1 MQDQEI
7 VALYHQRD
15 EMAIKHTETKYGAY
29 CTGIAQHILQNM
41 QDSEECVNDTWLHTW
56 NSIPPA
62 KPENLKTYVGK
73 ITRNLSLNRYE
84 LRHRQ
89 KRGGGELT
97 VALDEIGEV
106 ASPDADLAS
115 QLERQEFARILNA
128 FLWSLPE
135 RDCSIFIR
143 RYYYVESVEEIAER
157 YALSTAAVYKSLSRA
172 RIKLRAALEKE
183 GYTV

>member
-7 VALYHQRD
+7 IDLYNKRD
-15 EMAIKHTETKYGAY
+15 EQAIVQTESKYGSY
-29 CTGIAQHILQNM
+29 CMSIAQNILQNM

-62 KPENLKTYVGK
+62 QPNNLRTYLGK
-73 ITRNLSLNRYE
+73 ITRNLSFNRYE
-84 LRHRQ
+84 MRNRQ
-89 KRGGGELT
+89 KRGGGEVML
-97 VALDEIGEV
+97 ALDEIGQV
-106 ASPDADLAS
+106 ASAEADLAAHI
-115 QLERQEFARILNA
+115 ERQEFARILNA

-143 RYYYVESVEEIAER
+143 RYYYVESVDEIAER
-157 YALSTAAVYKSLSRA
+157 FALSKAAVFKILSRA
-172 RIKLRAALEKE
+172 RNKLRTALEQE

>member
-7 VALYHQRD
+7 IDLYNKRD
-15 EMAIKHTETKYGAY
+15 EQAIVQTESKYGSY
-29 CTGIAQHILQNM
+29 CMSIAQNILQNM

-62 KPENLKTYVGK
+62 QPNNLRTYLGK
-73 ITRNLSLNRYE
+73 ITRNLSFNRYE
-84 LRHRQ
+84 MRNRQ
-89 KRGGGELT
+89 KRGGGEVVL
-97 VALDEIGEV
+97 ALDEIGQV
-106 ASPDADLAS
+106 ASAEADLAAHI
-115 QLERQEFARILNA
+115 ERQEFARILNA

-143 RYYYVESVEEIAER
+143 RYYYVESVDEIAER
-157 YALSTAAVYKSLSRA
+157 FALSKAAVFKILSRA
-172 RIKLRAALEKE
+172 RNKLRTALEQE

>member
-7 VALYHQRD
+7 IDLYNRRD
-15 EMAIKHTETKYGAY
+15 EQAIVQTESKYGSY
-29 CTGIAQHILQNM
+29 CMSIAQNILQNM

-62 KPENLKTYVGK
+62 QPNNLRTYLGK
-73 ITRNLSLNRYE
+73 ITRNLSFNRYE
-84 LRHRQ
+84 MRNRQ
-89 KRGGGELT
+89 KRGGGEVML
-97 VALDEIGEV
+97 ALDEIGQV
-106 ASPDADLAS
+106 ASAEADLAAHI
-115 QLERQEFARILNA
+115 ERQEFARILNA

-143 RYYYVESVEEIAER
+143 RYYYVESVDEIAER
-157 YALSTAAVYKSLSRA
+157 FALSKAAVFKILSRA
-172 RIKLRAALEKE
+172 RTKLRTALEQE

>member
-7 VALYHQRD
+7 IDLYNKRD
-15 EMAIKHTETKYGAY
+15 EQAIVQTESKYGSY
-29 CTGIAQHILQNM
+29 CMSIAQNILQNM

-62 KPENLKTYVGK
+62 QPNNLRTYLGK
-73 ITRNLSLNRYE
+73 ITRNLSFNRYE
-84 LRHRQ
+84 MRNRQ
-89 KRGGGELT
+89 KRGGGEVVL
-97 VALDEIGEV
+97 ALDEIGQV
-106 ASPDADLAS
+106 ASAEADLAAHI
-115 QLERQEFARILNA
+115 ERQEFARILNA

-143 RYYYVESVEEIAER
+143 RYYYVESVDEIADR
-157 YALSTAAVYKSLSRA
+157 FALSKAAVFKILSRA
-172 RIKLRAALEKE
+172 RNKLRTALEQE

>member
-7 VALYHQRD
+7 IDLYNKRD
-15 EMAIKHTETKYGAY
+15 EQAIVQTESKYGSY
-29 CTGIAQHILQNM
+29 CMSIAQNILQNM

-62 KPENLKTYVGK
+62 QPNNLRTYLGK
-73 ITRNLSLNRYE
+73 ITRNLSFNRYE
-84 LRHRQ
+84 MRNRQ
-89 KRGGGELT
+89 KRGGGEVL
-97 VALDEIGEV
+97 VALDEIGQV
-106 ASPDADLAS
+106 ASAEADLAAHI
-115 QLERQEFARILNA
+115 ERQEFARILNA

-143 RYYYVESVEEIAER
+143 RYYYVESVDEIAER
-157 YALSTAAVYKSLSRA
+157 FALSKAAVFKILSRA
-172 RIKLRAALEKE
+172 RIKLRTALEQE

>member
-7 VALYHQRD
+7 IDLYNRRD
-15 EMAIKHTETKYGAY
+15 EQAIVQTETKYGSY
-29 CTGIAQHILQNM
+29 CMSIAQNILQNM

-62 KPENLKTYVGK
+62 QPNNLRTYLGK
-73 ITRNLSLNRYE
+73 ITRNLSFNRYE
-84 LRHRQ
+84 MRNRQ
-89 KRGGGELT
+89 KRGGGEVI

-106 ASPDADLAS
+106 AAPDAELAS
-115 QLERQEFARILNA
+115 QLEREDFARILNA

-143 RYYYVESVEEIAER
+143 RYYYVESVDEIAER
-157 YALSTAAVYKSLSRA
+157 YAMSKAAVFKSLSRA
-172 RIKLRAALEKE
+172 RMKLRQALEQE